1 MRQVEKQTTT
11 YLRGAHLQLTY
22 VVCCH
27 LPTSFPATY
36 LRLLRA
42 PPPPPTHRYGAQWHI
57 NRHRQTETI
66 RPTKKKSL
74 HTYCADMV
82 DLTHVLCCVHL
93 HTCCAAYTCTH
104 AVLRTLA
111 HMLCCVHL
119 HTCCAACMHGE
130 YTCILLQTEA
140 CYMLQ
145 QRGTGAETAYCKHRQ
160 SADSFYSKHTPHS
173 FERKTIL
180 PPLPRLPLNTLPHT
194 KEIKKHKTHT
204 HEHWYQ
210 T

>member
-42 PPPPPTHRYGAQWHI
+42 PPPPHTHRYGAQWHI

-66 RPTKKKSL
+66 RPTKKNSL

-104 AVLRTLA
+104 AA
-111 HMLCCVHL
+111 L
-119 HTCCAACMHGE
+119 HACMVNTRAYYSRQRHA
-130 YTCILLQTEA
+130 TC
-140 CYMLQ
+140 
-145 QRGTGAETAYCKHRQ
+145 
-160 SADSFYSKHTPHS
+160 YSK
-173 FERKTIL
+173 EAL
-180 PPLPRLPLNTLPHT
+180 PPRQLTANTGRAQTASTANTHHT
-194 KEIKKHKTHT
+194 ASKEKQSYRHSLDCHSTPSPTPKK
-204 HEHWYQ
+204 
-210 T
+210 